1 MFSELDEVT
10 PGHAILASNTSSLSI
25 TEMGKATS
33 RPALVVGFHY
43 FYPAS
48 VMRLVEVVEG
58 EDTAPEAVQ
67 GAINFA
73 QAIRKLPIRCQE
85 APGFVVNRI
94 LNSSVSELW
103 RYQVETQG
111 PDAARTD
118 CTLELIDYDGS
129 PIATYTLIQA
139 WPSKYTGAAMNAG
152 SNEVAVEAMTI
163 CHEGFKRM

>member
-1 MFSELDEVT
+1 MASAKKPRPTNHFRLTVGGKEAAGQFREVT
-10 PGHAILASNTSSLSI
+10 GLDAENEI
-25 TEMGKATS
+25 
-33 RPALVVGFHY
+33 
-43 FYPAS
+43 
-48 VMRLVEVVEG
+48 VEEKHTNPQGMVEI
-58 EDTAPEAVQ
+58 V
-67 GAINFA
+67 
-73 QAIRKLPIRCQE
+73 K
-85 APGFVVNRI
+85 APGGMKWPNI
-94 LNSSVSELW
+94 ELKRGVDIDKGLWEW

>member
-1 MFSELDEVT
+1 M
-10 PGHAILASNTSSLSI
+10 
-25 TEMGKATS
+25 
-33 RPALVVGFHY
+33 
-43 FYPAS
+43 
-48 VMRLVEVVEG
+48 
-58 EDTAPEAVQ
+58 
-67 GAINFA
+67 A
-73 QAIRKLPIRCQE
+73 QAQKPRPTNHFRLQIGGREAIGQFREVSGLDSEQE
-85 APGFVVNRI
+85 IIEQKEVDANGNVAIKKFPGNLKFSNV
-94 LNSSVSELW
+94 ELKRGIDIDKALWEW

-129 PIATYTLIQA
+129 PIATYTLLQA